1 MSRKPVKRGS
11 FPESTD
17 SAPPRLSEIGATNE
31 NVSKTVDQYPHKGI
45 DTLDESLEIV
55 PVTTP
60 LNGSVR
66 PPGSKSLTN
75 RALICAALA
84 NGSSTLSGALDSEDT
99 QVMVSGLQSLGI
111 SIAADWA
118 AATLKVDGCAGLV
131 PARKAALN
139 LEGSGTSIRFLT
151 ALTATGK
158 GLFTLNGNERMR
170 QRPIGELTDALRKC
184 HTDIESQGG
193 FPPVMVRA
201 NRLAGA
207 TVAIRGDISSQYLS
221 ALLLAAPA
229 ATDAM
234 EFHIQGPQVSEPYIE
249 MTRAVMHAFGVE
261 VEQPDATHFRVVP
274 QSYMNQN
281 FTIEPDASA
290 ASYFWAAA
298 AITGGRVRVEGL
310 NSRSLQGDVAFCNCL
325 QKMGCAVEEDATGMT
340 VSGKKLSG
348 IDVDMSAISD
358 TVQTLATVALFAE
371 GPTTI
376 RGVGHIRHK
385 ESDRIG
391 DLARELRKLGATI
404 QETTDGLCIHPGP
417 LQAARIETYNDHRM
431 AMSLA
436 VAGLHSPGL
445 QIKDPGCTAK
455 TYPGFFRDLEN
466 LASAAR

>member
-1 MSRKPVKRGS
+1 
-11 FPESTD
+11 
-17 SAPPRLSEIGATNE
+17 LSEIGAANE
-31 NVSKTVDQYPHKGI
+31 NVPKTVDQYPHKGI

-158 GLFTLNGNERMR
+158 GLFTLDGNERMR

-201 NRLAGA
+201 NRRREVAWKKWKPANRSPPLPQGFQIVLASPLRSNEIHRVE
-207 TVAIRGDISSQYLS
+207 VAIHWHVL
-221 ALLLAAPA
+221 
-229 ATDAM
+229 
-234 EFHIQGPQVSEPYIE
+234 
-249 MTRAVMHAFGVE
+249 
-261 VEQPDATHFRVVP
+261 
-274 QSYMNQN
+274 
-281 FTIEPDASA
+281 
-290 ASYFWAAA
+290 
-298 AITGGRVRVEGL
+298 
-310 NSRSLQGDVAFCNCL
+310 
-325 QKMGCAVEEDATGMT
+325 
-340 VSGKKLSG
+340 
-348 IDVDMSAISD
+348 
-358 TVQTLATVALFAE
+358 
-371 GPTTI
+371 
-376 RGVGHIRHK
+376 
-385 ESDRIG
+385 
-391 DLARELRKLGATI
+391 
-404 QETTDGLCIHPGP
+404 
-417 LQAARIETYNDHRM
+417 
-431 AMSLA
+431 
-436 VAGLHSPGL
+436 
-445 QIKDPGCTAK
+445 
-455 TYPGFFRDLEN
+455 
-466 LASAAR
+466 